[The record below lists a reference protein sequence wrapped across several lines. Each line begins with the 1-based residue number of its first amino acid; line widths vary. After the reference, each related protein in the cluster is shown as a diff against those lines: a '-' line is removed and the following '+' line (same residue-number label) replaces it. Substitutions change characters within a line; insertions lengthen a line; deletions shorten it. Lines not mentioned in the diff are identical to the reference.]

1 MRKIN
6 KGEYGYIHK
15 KRKVEIIKTISMF
28 AISLAIFVMG
38 YISTKTKSNM
48 LTIVA
53 VLGCLPASKCA
64 VSMIMFML
72 AKGCSESVKDRI
84 EMSIGKLDGFYDL
97 FFTSEKK
104 NYAISHLV
112 VTKNSIIAFSEID
125 KIDENDFANHMKSL
139 LNKEKI
145 SDITVKLFKDVE
157 KYCNRLAEL
166 NQSEVNQNK
175 RNDIVSMLYQVSL

>member
-15 KRKVEIIKTISMF
+15 KRKTESAKTISMF

-72 AKGCSESVKDRI
+72 AKGCSENVKNKVESSV
-84 EMSIGKLDGFYDL
+84 GKLDGFYDL

-104 NYAISHLV
+104 NYAISHMV
-112 VTKNSIIAFSEID
+112 VTKNSIIAFSEME
-125 KIDENDFANHMKSL
+125 KIDENDFSIHMKSL

-145 SDITVKLFKDVE
+145 SDITVKLFKDVD
-157 KYCNRLAEL
+157 KYCNRLDEL
-166 NQSEVNQNK
+166 NQSEMDQSK

>member
-1 MRKIN
+1 
-6 KGEYGYIHK
+6 
-15 KRKVEIIKTISMF
+15 
-28 AISLAIFVMG
+28 
-38 YISTKTKSNM
+38 
-48 LTIVA
+48 
-53 VLGCLPASKCA
+53 
-64 VSMIMFML
+64 MIMFML